1 MGLPVSLVIAEIV
14 IQKKEDVILPK
25 IQQLFI
31 FWYRYVD
38 NVISCIDPSNINF
51 VLSAIDSVN

>member
-38 NVISCIDPSNINF
+38 VISCIDPSNINF